1 MIVMEKWQARID
13 FGYFV
18 KKMDINKSTYLDC
31 SGFRVGPEC
40 EIAEEFSS
48 KLLCRKFRTDTDD
61 PSSRAQS

>member
-13 FGYFV
+13 FGNFV
-18 KKMDINKSTYLDC
+18 KKMDINKSTYLDG

-40 EIAEEFSS
+40 EIAKEFSS
-48 KLLCRKFRTDTDD
+48 KLLSRKFRTDTDD